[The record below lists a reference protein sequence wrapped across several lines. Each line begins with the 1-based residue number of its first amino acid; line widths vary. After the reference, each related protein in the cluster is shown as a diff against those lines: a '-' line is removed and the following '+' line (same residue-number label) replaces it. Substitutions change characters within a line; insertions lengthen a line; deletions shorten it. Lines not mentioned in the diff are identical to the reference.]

1 MSIDYHS
8 KAVSLFIYN
17 HIHSWTPTPCHHKTR
32 STLSP
37 ENMQDQMGQAW
48 SQPWQNLD
56 SKKKDQ
62 QIVTVNWG
70 NSAMLS

>member
-1 MSIDYHS
+1 
-8 KAVSLFIYN
+8 
-17 HIHSWTPTPCHHKTR
+17 
-32 STLSP
+32 
-37 ENMQDQMGQAW
+37 MQDQMGQAW